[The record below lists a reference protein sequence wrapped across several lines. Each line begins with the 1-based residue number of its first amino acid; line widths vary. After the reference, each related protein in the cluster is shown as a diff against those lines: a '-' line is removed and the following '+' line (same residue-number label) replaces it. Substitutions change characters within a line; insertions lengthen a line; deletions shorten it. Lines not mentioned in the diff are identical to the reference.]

1 MKYLIFLVL
10 FSTAAIAADK
20 PPKQIGAFKK
30 WHVYIMQ
37 QKGKKVSYVVGTPVK
52 SEGKY
57 KSRGTTYVMITNRPP
72 HALNVISVHAGYEY
86 PEDYKVTVMIDKKT
100 FFFTAHNDTPGTAW
114 LINHKDAEVAT
125 AMANGSRLVVY
136 GDSKR
141 GTKTI
146 DTYSLSGMAL
156 AQKAAKVACK
166 KKS

>member
-20 PPKQIGAFKK
+20 PPKQIGAFKN

-37 QKGKKVSYVVGTPVK
+37 QKGKKVSYVVGAPVK

-57 KSRGTTYVMITNRPP
+57 KSRGTTHVMLTNRPLQ
-72 HALNVISVHAGYEY
+72 AQNIISIHAGYEY
-86 PEDYKVTVMIDKKT
+86 PEDYEVKVTIDKKT
-100 FFFTAHNDTPGTAW
+100 FSFTTHNDTPGTAW
-114 LINHKDAEVAT
+114 LTNNNDNEVAT
-125 AMANGSRLVVY
+125 AMANGSKMIIY
-136 GDSKR
+136 SESKR

-146 DTYSLSGMAL
+146 DIYSLSGMAL
-156 AQKAAKVACK
+156 AQKAARIACK